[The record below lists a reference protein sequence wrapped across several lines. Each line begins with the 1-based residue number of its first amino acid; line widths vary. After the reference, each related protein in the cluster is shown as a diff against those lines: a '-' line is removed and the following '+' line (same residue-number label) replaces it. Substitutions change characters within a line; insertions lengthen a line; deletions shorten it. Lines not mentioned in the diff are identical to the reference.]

1 MEGEA
6 AGVAQLLPGFAAAIQ
21 LVIGGTCVVRQLARR
36 HGQRQQGDARQ
47 LQVDQVADVLYR
59 ADLAL
64 LAEARTQG
72 LAGDIGTH
80 HQNEA
85 GAIEQ
90 GLVGQAAPVRV
101 RIFELKNAAT
111 FARSDYFALA
121 DRAQSTL
128 GLDLL
133 DQDEVMVQPGEQL
146 TIQRDLDP
154 STRQIGL
161 LVGYRELDR
170 AQWRTVINV
179 PARQYT
185 EYQISL
191 DVRAVRADV
200 VVTPSSPA
208 Q

>member
-1 MEGEA
+1 MNQ
-6 AGVAQLLPGFAAAIQ
+6 VLIRSLLESIQ
-21 LVIGGTCVVRQLARR
+21 LEVTLC
-36 HGQRQQGDARQ
+36 
-47 LQVDQVADVLYR
+47 
-59 ADLAL
+59 
-64 LAEARTQG
+64 
-72 LAGDIGTH
+72 
-80 HQNEA
+80 
-85 GAIEQ
+85 EQ
-90 GLVGQAAPVRV
+90 GQQAV
-101 RIFELKNAAT
+101 
-111 FARSDYFALA
+111 
-121 DRAQSTL
+121 
-128 GLDLL
+128 DLL
-133 DQDEVMVQPGEQL
+133 DQDEVMVQPGQQL
-146 TIQRDLDP
+146 SIQRDLDP